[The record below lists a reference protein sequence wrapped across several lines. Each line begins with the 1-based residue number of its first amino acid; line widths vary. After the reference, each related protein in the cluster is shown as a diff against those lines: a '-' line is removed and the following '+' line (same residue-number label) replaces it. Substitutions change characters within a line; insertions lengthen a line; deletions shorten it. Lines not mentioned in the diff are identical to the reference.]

1 MQKKPQLQ
9 HRRRRRR
16 RQPVTTTTSSNSNNK
31 NNNTCNYTQALCPQ
45 KEIHM
50 FKKIPPWDRRPEP
63 QVPDGRLSVGDGLE
77 GVKSKK
83 RPIKPFPGE
92 GNTDFTSFPGLAS
105 LR

>member
-1 MQKKPQLQ
+1 MQKKTQLQ

-77 GVKSKK
+77 GVESRKK
-83 RPIKPFPGE
+83 GQLCHFQEKISRILPR
-92 GNTDFTSFPGLAS
+92 SQVWRL
-105 LR
+105 